1 MSAALCPSR
10 LMRRVGMLLQA
21 LLLQA
26 LLSASFAL
34 TTAEAQTPF
43 YQGKQLAIV
52 INYPQGG
59 PTDTEGRLIARH
71 LGKHIPGNPAV
82 IVKNM
87 PGEGGDLGAA
97 WMARTAAPDG
107 LTLGYF
113 TGTASRAA
121 LVNPEL
127 AVDVARLAFIAATP
141 GISVTYARADI
152 GGGLKKAS
160 DILTKRDFWVGG
172 LAADSDRDLRTRLQ
186 LDLLDVKYQY
196 VTGYPGTADARLA
209 LQRGDI
215 QVFMESLASYRQ
227 AIEPGIVAN
236 GVAIPLWF
244 DPIDDGDSLSRSTE
258 TDGIVALTFTDFL
271 IKARGELP
279 KSEQFAAWRLVNRVG
294 TQFLRILAMAPDTP
308 KEAVAAVTQA
318 VDRLGQDNEF
328 REDSLKSLK
337 FVLQHVTGER
347 VAEQFR
353 ELMAPDPRLRTYIR
367 DYIVKGSSGAPKK
380 QSQ

>member
-1 MSAALCPSR
+1 MSASLCPSR
-10 LMRRVGMLLQA
+10 LMRRAGMLL
-21 LLLQA
+21 LA
-26 LLSASFAL
+26 LLSAFFAPAA
-34 TTAEAQTPF
+34 AEAQTPF

-59 PTDTEGRLIARH
+59 PTDTEGRLMARH
-71 LGKHIPGNPAV
+71 LGKHIPGNPTV

-127 AVDVARLAFIAATP
+127 AADVARLAFIASTP
-141 GISVTYARADI
+141 GISVTYARTDI
-152 GGGLKKAS
+152 GGGMKKAS

-172 LAADSDRDLRTRLQ
+172 LTADSDRDLRTRLQ
-186 LDLLDVKYQY
+186 LDLLDIKHRY

-209 LQRGDI
+209 FQRGDI

-236 GVAIPLWF
+236 GTSIPLWF
-244 DPIDDGDSLSRSTE
+244 DPIDDGESFSRSTE

-271 IKARGELP
+271 LKARGELP

-308 KEAVAAVTQA
+308 KEAVAAVTLA
-318 VDRLGQDNEF
+318 VEKLAQDNEF

-347 VAEQFR
+347 VAPQFR
-353 ELMAPDPRLRTYIR
+353 ALLAPDPRLRSYIR
-367 DYIVKGSSGAPKK
+367 EYIARAGAGAPRK
-380 QSQ
+380 QAQ

>member
-1 MSAALCPSR
+1 MSALLCPSR
-10 LMRRVGMLLQA
+10 LMRRVGMLFP
-21 LLLQA
+21 A
-26 LLSASFAL
+26 LLSAVL
-34 TTAEAQTPF
+34 TLAPAEAQTPF

-52 INYPQGG
+52 INYPPGG

-71 LGKHIPGNPAV
+71 LGKHIAGNPAV

-113 TGTASRAA
+113 TGTPARAA
-121 LVNPEL
+121 LVNPDL
-127 AVDVARLAFIAATP
+127 AKDVARLAFVAATP
-141 GISVTYARADI
+141 GISVTYARTDI

-160 DILTKRDFWVGG
+160 DILTKRDFWAGG
-172 LAADSDRDLRTRLQ
+172 LVADSDRDLRTRLQ
-186 LDLLDVKYQY
+186 LDLLDIKYQY
-196 VTGYPGTADARLA
+196 VTGYPGTSDARLA
-209 LQRGDI
+209 FQRGDI

-236 GVAIPLWF
+236 GAAIPLWF
-244 DPIDDGDSLSRSTE
+244 DPIDDGETFSRSSE

-271 IKARGELP
+271 IKVRGELP
-279 KSEQFAAWRLVNRVG
+279 KSEMFAAWRLVNRVG
-294 TQFLRILAMAPDTP
+294 TQFLRILVMAPDTP

-318 VDRLGQDNEF
+318 VEKLAQDSEF

-337 FVLQHVTGER
+337 FALQHTTGDR
-347 VAEQFR
+347 VAAQFR
-353 ELMAPDPRLRTYIR
+353 DLVSPDTKLRAYIA
-367 DYIVKGSSGAPKK
+367 DYVAKGSAGAQRKPA
-380 QSQ
+380 Q